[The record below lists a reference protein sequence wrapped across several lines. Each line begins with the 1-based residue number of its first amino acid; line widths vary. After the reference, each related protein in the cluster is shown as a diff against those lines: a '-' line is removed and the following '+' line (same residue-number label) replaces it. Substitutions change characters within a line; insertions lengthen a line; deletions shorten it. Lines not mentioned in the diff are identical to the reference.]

1 MPCVPIIPT
10 HEADHIDR
18 AARAIQ
24 AVDSRLAEQWDQ
36 AISFFRGG
44 ELYEAF
50 LELKAIITE
59 GDLPETERT
68 DVQLQL
74 IRCIRYAPTRRVEE
88 EHRTV
93 VPQNDYQTTVWWYRH
108 GWYCLHRTEKFDE
121 AVHYLKKAKSRA
133 REIDNRP
140 WECAAQLQLGWAN
153 VERGAYEKAI
163 DHFTRVYNL
172 SRRNGL
178 VEYISKTSM
187 GKGRA
192 YIEQGDHDT
201 GQDHLAKAFEL
212 AQRNDLIPE
221 VGIALLHLAKYYHY
235 DRGFYGLAAEYYNQV
250 QERLEG
256 VVLWPN
262 LEKEID
268 WHQNACEEQRN
279 NLDIAKLIGPL
290 PIDKLRQKYLS
301 GLVNGFVGIPGI
313 ENRSQLGERVDLT
326 RQAIHR
332 NINKQ

>member
-1 MPCVPIIPT
+1 MSCVPIIPT

-18 AARAIQ
+18 TAEALRA
-24 AVDSRLAEQWDQ
+24 VGPRLAEQWNQ
-36 AISFFRGG
+36 AIAFFREGK
-44 ELYEAF
+44 LYEAF
-50 LELKAIITE
+50 LEQKALASE
-59 GDLPETERT
+59 GDLPDVQQT

-74 IRCIRYAPTRRVEE
+74 IRCIRYAPTRRIEE

-93 VPQNDYQTTVWWYRH
+93 VPRDDYQATVWWYRY
-108 GWYCLHRTEKFDE
+108 GWYCLHRSEKYDE
-121 AVHYLKKAKSRA
+121 AVHYLKKAKARA
-133 REIDNRP
+133 REIDSRP
-140 WECAAQLQLGWAN
+140 WECAAQLQLGWTD
-153 VERGAYEKAI
+153 VQRGLYDEARE
-163 DHFTRVYNL
+163 HFTRVYNL

-192 YIEQGDHDT
+192 YIDQGEYDT
-201 GQDHLAKAFEL
+201 GQEHLAKAFEL
-212 AQRNDLIPE
+212 AQRNNLAPE
-221 VGIALLHLAKYYHY
+221 EGIALLHLAKYYHY
-235 DRGFYGLAAEYYNQV
+235 DRGFYGLAAEYYHQV

-256 VVLWPN
+256 VTLWPN
-262 LEKEID
+262 LENEID
-268 WHQNACEEQRN
+268 WHQKACEEKRN

-290 PIDKLRQKYLS
+290 PIDQLRQKYLS

-332 NINKQ
+332 NINK